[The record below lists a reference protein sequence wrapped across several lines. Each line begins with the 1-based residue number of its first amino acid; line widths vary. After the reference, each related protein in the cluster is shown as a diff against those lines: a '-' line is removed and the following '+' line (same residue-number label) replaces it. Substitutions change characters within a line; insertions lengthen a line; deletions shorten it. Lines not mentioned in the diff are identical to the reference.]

1 MKNVLILSIILIL
14 AVSPVLAADPLQ
26 KIPSKEEKQSA
37 GISLIAAGAT
47 VFVCSMVLT
56 LLDQKT
62 QHGRFRGYDVT
73 YQDYKTEY
81 LVGDAVGVLLFSV
94 GAFLY
99 FDVTKNIQ
107 INAEVRKKEAVIKLR
122 FSF

>member
-1 MKNVLILSIILIL
+1 MKNVLIFSIILIL
-14 AVSPVLAADPLQ
+14 AVSPALAADPLQ
-26 KIPSKEEKQSA
+26 KIPSKGNKQLA
-37 GISLIAAGAT
+37 GISLIATGAT

-62 QHGRFRGYDVT
+62 QHGRFHGYDVT

-81 LVGDAVGVLLFSV
+81 LVGDAVGVLLFSA

-99 FDVTKNIQ
+99 FDVTKNIKV
-107 INAEVRKKEAVIKLR
+107 NAEVRKKEAVIKLR